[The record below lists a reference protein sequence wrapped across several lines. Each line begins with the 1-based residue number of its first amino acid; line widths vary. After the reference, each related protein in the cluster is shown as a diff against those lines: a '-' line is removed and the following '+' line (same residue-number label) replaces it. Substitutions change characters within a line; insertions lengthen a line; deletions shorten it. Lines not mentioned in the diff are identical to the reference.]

1 MELGEGSSSRG
12 SPGRHTRLVV
22 WGCGQLAQFWMGGLA
37 QIQNGP
43 EAHAYTIN
51 KTGDMVMVCVMMI
64 YKGGG
69 L

>member
-1 MELGEGSSSRG
+1 M
-12 SPGRHTRLVV
+12 
-22 WGCGQLAQFWMGGLA
+22 AQFWMGGLA